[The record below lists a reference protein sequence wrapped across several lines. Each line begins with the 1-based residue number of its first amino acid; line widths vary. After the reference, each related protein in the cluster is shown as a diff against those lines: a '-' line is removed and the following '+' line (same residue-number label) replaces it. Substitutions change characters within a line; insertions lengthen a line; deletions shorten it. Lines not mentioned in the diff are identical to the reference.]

1 MTKLTPS
8 QQKIVNAVAALSE
21 GPGDPVL
28 RKKVMLMS
36 GYAPKN
42 TGFVVA
48 LSTLKT
54 KKKCLVFDSDT
65 VTLTELGL
73 SLAEPMDSM
82 EAPSNEEHIE
92 KIRSE
97 LKGNK
102 AKLVFDVLVS
112 KDGKKQTRVHVAQA
126 VGYDSPKCSGFAVAI
141 SQLASKGFMEYCTN
155 DEGEACLILTDQV
168 YPFGRP

>member
-21 GPGDPVL
+21 GPGDSVL

-36 GYAPKN
+36 GYAPEN

-54 KKKCLVFDSDT
+54 KRQCLVYDADT

-73 SLAEPMDSM
+73 SLAEPFDST
-82 EAPSNEEHIE
+82 ELPSNQEHMD
-92 KIRSE
+92 KIRIQ

-102 AKLVFDVLVS
+102 AKLVFDVLA
-112 KDGKKQTRVHVAQA
+112 KHGQKQTRAQVAQA
-126 VGYDSPKCSGFAVAI
+126 VGYDSPKCSGFAVTF
-141 SQLASKGFMEYCTN
+141 SQLASKGIMKYCDN
-155 DEGEACLILTDQV
+155 DEGQLCLILTDQV